1 MRTEPVIAIDGPAGS
16 GKSTVARIISAR
28 TGMPLLDTGAM
39 YRCAALSCLR
49 EGINLNATQAVI
61 QHSAQV
67 GISFLSGNPQRVL
80 LNDQDVTDAIR
91 TLEVGQAAS
100 QISTYAEV
108 RADMVHRQQEIVAR
122 GGTVLEGRDVTTVV
136 APDAEVKVFLTAS
149 IEERA
154 RRRWLELRQKGE
166 ETRLQA
172 VVLDV
177 VERDH
182 RDYTRTESPLQLAE
196 DAVIIESF
204 GITPEEVADRVLAL
218 IPR

>member
-1 MRTEPVIAIDGPAGS
+1 MRTDPVIAIDGPAGS

-28 TGMPLLDTGAM
+28 TGLPLLDTGAM

-49 EGINLNATQAVI
+49 IGIDISAASSVIGQAAKVQI
-61 QHSAQV
+61 EFA
-67 GISFLSGNPQRVL
+67 SGDPQRVFL
-80 LNDQDVTDAIR
+80 DGEDVTDAIR
-91 TLEVGQAAS
+91 TLAVGQAAS

-108 RADMVHRQQEIVAR
+108 RADMVRRQQELVAN

-136 APDAEVKVFLTAS
+136 APNAEVKVFLTAS

-154 RRRWLELRQKGE
+154 RRRWLELQQKGE
-166 ETRLQA
+166 QTRLQA

-204 GITPEEVADRVLAL
+204 GISPEEAADRVIAL